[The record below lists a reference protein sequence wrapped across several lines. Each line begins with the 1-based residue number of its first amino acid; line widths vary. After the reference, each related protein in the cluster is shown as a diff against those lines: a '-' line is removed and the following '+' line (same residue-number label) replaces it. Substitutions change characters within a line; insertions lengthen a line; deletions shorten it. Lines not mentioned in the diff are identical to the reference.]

1 MTNLWGF
8 LLQTSYIT
16 LVGGLLLLVKW
27 LLRDKLPPRWQY
39 LVWVILAVRIVIPVN
54 TTGNIVLLPLPLWV
68 ETVKTVVEQG
78 LSSAYTS
85 FYEVIR
91 ITTPIPWLRGRP
103 VSVTDWLFVF
113 YVAGVAAAL
122 ARYLVSYLR
131 LRRLLRQGMPGG
143 DEIVEQVW
151 VVGARYRLPVFPV
164 VVLSGLPSPMV
175 CGVLRPVLVL
185 PAGERLDDHVIL
197 HELLHVKH
205 FDALQNVFWSF
216 CRALHWCNPVIQ
228 WMLNRVGNDL
238 EALCDQ
244 RVLERLEGE
253 ERRRYGIALLAMA
266 NDRYPRAPGTT
277 SISNGGRN
285 ISRRIEAIVRF
296 QRYPKGM
303 VLASVC
309 VTLLLLSATMT
320 GTAAQ
325 EIKSVENWD
334 HASGWDRAEALAS
347 LRLTHCSTV
356 AGALDTY
363 AKGMITG
370 EKSYLAIASPK
381 ETRALLEQEISQ
393 AFDQGSPP
401 APEEFGKELMVY
413 DMEEGGDILSI
424 HSTGRV
430 ADISLLG
437 HVKSYVIHNLREEPN
452 GTMTAQIAFSIQNLQ
467 DFSSPE
473 LMGWREDLSGLP
485 GVAWYGVRLTQEE
498 GWVVECTGPRILYL
512 GAIAEGKM
520 YTGDLAIYPAGYT
533 QQAVGEYGTVTRKVM
548 AVYTVAQD
556 APQDAWGSLFGF
568 FGPTLSSAPN
578 PHGAFGRVMEDS
590 ITTCEFD
597 LPKETEKIGVEVGL
611 QVANKKKLGPMP
623 SFLESMPKGD
633 CGWGTEFGGTQ
644 GNAVRMTCGED
655 WTGRVSTDG
664 WHFYEPD
671 EYDGMEFATQIWW
684 NGEPVETLLLKDIP
698 MKEGE

>member
-39 LVWVILAVRIVIPVN
+39 FVWIILAVRIVIPVN

-68 ETVKTVVEQG
+68 ETLKTLVEQG

-91 ITTPIPWLRGRP
+91 LTAPIPWLKGRP
-103 VSVTDWLFVF
+103 VSVTDWLFVL

-131 LRRLLRQGMPGG
+131 LRRLLRQGIPGEEEG
-143 DEIVEQVW
+143 IVEQVRA
-151 VVGARYRLPVFPV
+151 VGAQYRLPVCPV
-164 VVLSGLPSPMV
+164 VVLPGLPSPMV
-175 CGVLRPVLVL
+175 CGVLRPVLAL
-185 PAGERLDDHVIL
+185 PAEEGLDDHVLL
-197 HELLHVKH
+197 HELLHIKY
-205 FDALQNVFWSF
+205 FDALQNAFWSL

-228 WMLNRVGNDL
+228 WMLNRVGNDQ

-285 ISRRIEAIVRF
+285 ISRRIEAIVGF

-325 EIKSVENWD
+325 EIKSVENWG
-334 HASGWDRAEALAS
+334 HAGGWDRAEALAS
-347 LRLTHCSTV
+347 LRLTHCTTV

-370 EKSYLAIASPK
+370 EKGYLAIASPK
-381 ETRALLEQEISQ
+381 ETRALLEQEISR

-401 APEEFGKELMVY
+401 APEEFGKGLAVY
-413 DMEEGGDILSI
+413 DMEEGGDLLSV

-437 HVKSYVIHNLREEPN
+437 HVKSYVIHNLREEP
-452 GTMTAQIAFSIQNLQ
+452 AQIAFSIQNLQ

-473 LMGWREDLSGLP
+473 LMGWREDLSGLS
-485 GVAWYGVRLTQEE
+485 GVAWYEVRLTREE

-512 GAIAEGKM
+512 GAIAEGGM
-520 YTGDLAIYPAGYT
+520 YTGNLSLYPAGYT
-533 QQAVGEYGTVTRKVM
+533 QRAVGEYGAVTRKAM
-548 AVYTVAQD
+548 TIYTVAQD
-556 APQDAWGSLFGF
+556 APKSEWDSLLPFS
-568 FGPTLSSAPN
+568 GPTLSSVPN
-578 PHGAFGRVMEDS
+578 PHGAFDSVTEDS
-590 ITTCEFD
+590 VTTCEFN
-597 LPKETEKIGVEVGL
+597 LPDGTKRVGAEAGL

-623 SFLESMPKGD
+623 SFLEDIPKGD
-633 CGWGTEFGGTQ
+633 CAWGTEFGGTQ
-644 GNAVRMTCGED
+644 GDAVRMTCGED

-664 WHFYEPD
+664 WRLYEPD
-671 EYDGMEFATQIWW
+671 EYDGMEFAAQIWW